1 MLVNWQRWSSFWKD
15 GSNLKTGWIVAT
27 AITALY
33 LGAVRPYEV
42 QYGINNSKG
51 TGLAEFRTEP
61 FGLWKAKG
69 LSGYHVGWDRSPASG
84 VVAGVPGSAPH
95 RVAARQME
103 VMSASLT
110 AAVPPAP
117 NSEDRKTVRTASL
130 DLVVK
135 EAGEVAEKLRAL
147 SESMG
152 GFLVSSEIRGEQEF
166 GGGSVTI
173 RVPAGHF
180 EEARAQI
187 RKLGVRVE
195 NEKIEAED
203 VTRQY
208 VDQAAGLR
216 NLRAEEE
223 QYLSILKQAKTVKD
237 TLNVSEKL
245 SDVRGQIEQQQAE
258 FEALSKQ
265 IETVAITVSLRTEA
279 EARVLGL
286 NWRPLYQMKL
296 ALRDGLDGLASYATS
311 MMSLVFL
318 LPAIFLWLATM
329 ILGGVLAWRL
339 LRWVGRRWF
348 RWKPM
353 TTAEAK

>member
-1 MLVNWQRWSSFWKD
+1 MSVTWQNWSSFWKNS
-15 GSNLKTGWIVAT
+15 SNLKMGWMVA
-27 AITALY
+27 AVITALY
-33 LGAVRPYEV
+33 VGAVRPREV
-42 QYGINNSKG
+42 EYGINNSKG

-61 FGLWKAKG
+61 VGLWKAKG
-69 LSGYHVGWDRSPASG
+69 LPLYQAGSDRSPVSG
-84 VVAGVPGSAPH
+84 VVGGVPGSVQ
-95 RVAARQME
+95 RVATQQME

-110 AAVPPAP
+110 PTSPLAP
-117 NSEDRKTVRTASL
+117 SAEDRKMVRTASL

-135 EAGEVAEKLRAL
+135 EPGEIAEKIRTL

-173 RVPAGHF
+173 RVPAARY

-187 RKLGVRVE
+187 RKLGLRVE
-195 NEKIEAED
+195 NEKTEAED

-237 TLNVSEKL
+237 TLDVSEKL

-311 MMSLVFL
+311 MMYLVVL
-318 LPAIFLWLATM
+318 LPAIFLWLATI
-329 ILGGVLAWRL
+329 ILGGMLAWRL

-348 RWKPM
+348 RWKQIEP
-353 TTAEAK
+353 AEAK